1 MNLIN
6 LNKKLDS
13 SEEVGEIKGI
23 REVGGKKKK
32 WGKKVLVGIVVL
44 AIFLGLPLAGT
55 YIFGKKAIT
64 GGKQI
69 AAALKQEN
77 LGQVKDGIV
86 ATKSAVGGMELS
98 LNFLLWL
105 KAIPLVGGY
114 YSDALHFTKA
124 ANYELQATEVMV
136 NTLMPY
142 EEELGFTGGG
152 GQDKIAQAVKVLNK
166 ILPEIDKVE
175 PNLKK
180 AKQEVEKI
188 DSNKYPEVFK
198 GIVLRSKIEAAKGMI
213 IGADIAVTNG
223 KEALLLSPEILGSNS
238 PKNYLLLFQNDKEIR
253 PTGGFLTAYAFLT
266 LDKGKLSTTASDDI
280 YRLDERLLKVCER
293 KICPLSPPAPIVKY
307 LPEENG
313 KPRTAWSMRDSNIS
327 PDLPTSA
334 REFER
339 MYGMLGDGIPFDGI
353 ITIDTRVVEELIKI
367 TGPINV
373 FGTTYSAQRDTR
385 CNCPNVIYELE
396 HYAEVASKGEND
408 RKAILGTMMQQ
419 MLSNILG
426 SGTDK
431 MITVATTVVK
441 LAGDKHLMIYMRD
454 QKAQLA
460 LGKLNFTG
468 EIKQF
473 NGDLLHINDANFAGG
488 KSNLYVDEKVTLD
501 IKVDGQ
507 GNVKNKVTIEYKN
520 PQPYNTWLNSILR
533 SYIRVYVPKGSKLVE
548 AKGSDDP
555 VNTLVDEGLGKTY
568 FEAFLQVRPQNSR
581 VIFFE
586 YTLPEKVSGKTYS
599 LLIQKQPGA
608 KDHHYIVKING
619 STKAEFD
626 LTSDKELR
634 LSF

>member
-1 MNLIN
+1 MQLQN
-6 LNKKLDS
+6 LNQKLNKN
-13 SEEVGEIKGI
+13 VGE
-23 REVGGKKKK
+23 RKK

-44 AIFLGLPLAGT
+44 VIFLGLPLAGS

-77 LGQVKDGIV
+77 LGQVRDGVI

-105 KAIPLVGGY
+105 KAMPLVGGY
-114 YSDALHFTKA
+114 YSDALHFAKA
-124 ANYELQATEVMV
+124 VNYELQATEVMI
-136 NTLMPY
+136 NALMPY
-142 EEELGFTGGG
+142 EEELGFTGGVE
-152 GQDKIAQAVKVLNK
+152 GQDKITQAVKVLNK

-188 DSNKYPEVFK
+188 DSNKYPEVFR
-198 GIVLRSKIEAAKGMI
+198 GIVLRSKIEAAKGII
-213 IGADIAVTNG
+213 IGADIAVTDG

-280 YRLDERLLKVCER
+280 YRLDERLLKVCEK

-307 LPEENG
+307 LPEEDG

-327 PDLPTSA
+327 PDLPTAA

-339 MYGMLGDGIPFDGI
+339 MYEMLGDGVPFDGI
-353 ITIDTRVVEELIKI
+353 ITIDTQVVEELIKI
-367 TGPINV
+367 TGPLDV
-373 FGTTYSAQRDTR
+373 FGTTYSAEEDKR
-385 CNCPNVIYELE
+385 CNCPNVVYELE

-419 MLSNILG
+419 MLSKILG

-431 MITVATTVVK
+431 MITVATTGVK
-441 LAGDKHLMIYMRD
+441 LAGDKHIMIYMRD
-454 QKAQLA
+454 KGVQTA
-460 LGKLNFTG
+460 LSKLNFTG

-473 NGDLLHINDANFAGG
+473 NGDFLHINDANFAGG
-488 KSNLYVDEKVTLD
+488 KSNLYVDEKVILD
-501 IKVDGQ
+501 IKVDNQ

-533 SYIRVYVPKGSKLVE
+533 TYIRIYVPERSKLIE

-555 VNTLVDEGLGKTY
+555 VNTLADEGLKKTY

-581 VIFFE
+581 VISFE
-586 YTLPEKVSGKTYS
+586 YTLPQKVTEKTYP

-608 KDHHYIVKING
+608 KDHHYVIKING

-626 LTSDKELR
+626 LTSDKELS